1 MIGMIGKGTLEAQL
15 DYLGDVLRNSKQ
27 LLSLINGLLDRSGI
41 EAEKIDYTPTE
52 IDLKLLLDNGLILI
66 KEKSPKR

>member
-1 MIGMIGKGTLEAQL
+1 MIGKGTLEAQL

-27 LLSLINGLLDRSGI
+27 LLSLINGILDRSGI

>member
-27 LLSLINGLLDRSGI
+27 LLSLINGILDRSGI